1 MTASQPSGSARLD
14 FLLETIFNKV
24 ITFVP
29 ILRFRLAWLRAAG
42 AQLATDAAIFC
53 GAQVLNPRGLRVGR
67 RTAIGWRTFLDARGG
82 IEVGDDVNVASD
94 CHILTAD
101 HDVRSP
107 AFEARFAP
115 VKLDD
120 FVSIGTRGLVL
131 KGVTVARG
139 GVVAAGAVVNRDV
152 PALVVVAGVPARQI
166 AHRPAELSYQITA
179 PPPLS

>member
-1 MTASQPSGSARLD
+1 MTVTAGSSSSRVD
-14 FLLETIFNKV
+14 FVLETVFNKL

-29 ILRFRLAWLRAAG
+29 ILRFRLAWLRLAG
-42 AQLATDAAIFC
+42 AEVAADAAIFC

-67 RTAIGWRTFLDARGG
+67 RAAIGWRTFLDARGG
-82 IEVGDDVNVASD
+82 IEMGDDVNVASD

-107 AFEARFAP
+107 EFEARFAP
-115 VKLDD
+115 VQLGDY
-120 FVSIGTRGLVL
+120 VSIGTRSLVL
-131 KGVTVARG
+131 KGVTVGRG

-152 PALVVVAGVPARQI
+152 PPSAIVAGVPAREI
-166 AHRPAELSYQITA
+166 ARRPTEFNYEITP